1 MLGERIV
8 DTEAVESNHKEAS
21 GLGLL
26 PVSTVMHSEKTTRV
40 VEAESLGGVKFR
52 AYEIHMGR
60 TERPR
65 GFAPFAN
72 LASGEPEGIRVG
84 RCAGTYL
91 HGALENAEF
100 LSELLGYSVAEPPSK
115 DSAYDDLANWFE
127 AHANMSLFEE
137 LYL

>member
-1 MLGERIV
+1 MRSTWGSR
-8 DTEAVESNHKEAS
+8 S
-21 GLGLL
+21 GRADSFHL
-26 PVSTVMHSEKTTRV
+26 P
-40 VEAESLGGVKFR
+40 
-52 AYEIHMGR
+52 
-60 TERPR
+60 
-65 GFAPFAN
+65 N
-72 LASGEPEGIRVG
+72 LASGEPEGIRMG

-127 AHANMSLFEE
+127 AHANMGLFEE